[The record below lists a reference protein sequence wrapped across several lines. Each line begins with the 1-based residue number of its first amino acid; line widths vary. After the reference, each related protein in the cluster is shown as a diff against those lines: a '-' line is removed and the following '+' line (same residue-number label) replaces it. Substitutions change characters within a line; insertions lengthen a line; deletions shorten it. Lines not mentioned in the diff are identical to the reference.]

1 MAVPTVLL
9 SDWHMLN
16 PSGREDV
23 PKAVAPV
30 QVPFDTVRWKKAP
43 AEMFFP
49 RRKLLLSSS
58 ISA

>member
-16 PSGREDV
+16 PNGIEDV

-30 QVPFDTVRWKKAP
+30 QVPFDNGQMEEGASRNVLPGSQAAP
-43 AEMFFP
+43 
-49 RRKLLLSSS
+49 
-58 ISA
+58 